1 MKLTKRQL
9 KQLIKEE
16 LNNVLGETPM
26 PQEPI
31 PGLSECA
38 DIQCMT
44 EVAMAVFSGSSIE
57 QIRSLPCVAAAMKCV
72 RDLPYRPQ
80 Y

>member
-9 KQLIKEE
+9 QRLIKEE
-16 LNNVLGETPM
+16 LNNVLSETPF

-31 PGLSECA
+31 PGLSKCA
-38 DIQCMT
+38 DVDCVKA
-44 EVAMAVFSGSSIE
+44 VAMAVFSGQTIE
-57 QIRSLPCVAAAMKCV
+57 QIKSLPCVVAAMECV